1 MNKKIISAMLFGA
14 MLIAPGCTFVS
25 CSDYDAEIA
34 ELRDQISVQASSL
47 KELSDEKLANVTAE
61 IELLKAEAE
70 DIREA
75 YEAADNATQQATLA
89 AAQALVEAAQAE
101 LEAALKAAEERIAAN
116 EGSVAALIE
125 ADATLQTAID
135 AAQARADK
143 AYELAVAA
151 AAQAEKNADDIKKI
165 SEDLDAIRTTLAAQ
179 ISVLGDEVKALSA
192 TIGEQQAAIEAQQA
206 AIEALQKDQA
216 EIAKV
221 NETIAQIQ
229 SEIAANKAA
238 LEKMITDE
246 VAAVSAQI
254 TTINA
259 SIETLTAGYQAAD
272 AALKVEIDGLKTAL
286 ETTNTNLTN
295 LSDEIAKVNGLV
307 DVLFTDLGNLIT
319 GVILQDDSQVE
330 NVYARVTNWTTNP
343 GGQTYYDRSGTQP
356 KVYFPYKKSDGS
368 HETLYQNQY
377 NVESEGG
384 YLYVTINPNT
394 INFAGQSLELLN
406 SLNDASDEYTLEKAA
421 VSERTTPITR
431 AAEKSN
437 GLYQV
442 ALINSF
448 NEDNKGNYTA
458 LMNRPTSTTSSNVAY
473 ALAAPYKAKVKN
485 AETGK
490 VEEVKRYVYSKYEL
504 KLNATPATALTN
516 TDFELKATYLD
527 ADGREQYASASAACD
542 LKVSSLEGVLEL
554 LPAKAV
560 PAKSG
565 KKVYKKY
572 IECVNAVAP
581 AATGTKVQ
589 AAVTAMNATTGLCT
603 VLGESDGEL
612 YNKIA
617 VNVPEQYNGYIFTYD
632 YYIWNYDGSIYKN
645 TYKVIYTQPLIEEQ
659 TIDMLSTP
667 SSNST
672 AVEAESRANSQFS
685 TKLCMTSRNADW
697 IKNVDYVKVEGS
709 ASIDAVTFYDN
720 AAVPAQV
727 LNVPLI
733 SGASAATPITAA
745 QARKIKN
752 LTLTYNPANLVLDG
766 LNTVY
771 VVFYNAQGNE
781 VNTVKVTLKMLYP
794 EPGLKDL
801 IQRIPVAFNGDVTI
815 AWAKYDP
822 ANPGHGY
829 YELSG
834 SYNNV
839 SRALDSYGSFIRF
852 NDPTSYST
860 INRNLDYKPAL
871 FPSHHT
877 STRMIVPNVA
887 IDGDNDKGINKK
899 GLYIYELEAG
909 VDYFGFGNIW
919 KATENFQLKWESPI
933 YHASWQPVELTV
945 GYPGTVNLTQ
955 ANIKSD
961 DPSTAITENIVYFG
975 ASKDN
980 RIASIEIEA
989 VNPTSQNTGLITNYE
1004 VLPSITAPEKVVFET
1019 DGSVAMQGPATVDFK
1034 LKITDVFGCVKY
1046 RDIKVKIDANSAGA
1060 NKK

>member
-116 EGSVAALIE
+116 EGSIAALIE

-143 AYELAVAA
+143 AYELAVSA

-272 AALKVEIDGLKTAL
+272 AALKVELDGLKTAL

-343 GGQTYYDRSGTQP
+343 GGQTYTYYDRSGTQP
-356 KVYFPYKKSDGS
+356 KVYFPYKKPDGS

-394 INFAGQSLELLN
+394 INFAGQSLSLLN
-406 SLNDASDEYTLEKAA
+406 SLDNASDEYTLEKAA
-421 VSERTTPITR
+421 VSERTTAITR
-431 AAEKSN
+431 AAEKTN

-442 ALINSF
+442 ALTNNF
-448 NEDNKGNYTA
+448 NKGNYTA
-458 LMNRPTSTTSSNVAY
+458 LMNRPTTSSNVAY

-490 VEEVKRYVYSKYEL
+490 VEEVTRYVYSKYEL

-516 TDFELKATYLD
+516 VDFSLNVKNGNGTQTYP
-527 ADGREQYASASAACD
+527 SAGYSF
-542 LKVSSLEGVLEL
+542 KVSGLEGVLEL

-581 AATGTKVQ
+581 SATSTKVQ
-589 AAVTAMNATTGLCT
+589 AAVNAMNTTAGLCT
-603 VLGESDGEL
+603 VLGESDGDL
-612 YNKIA
+612 YNKIE
-617 VNVPEQYNGYIFTYD
+617 VSVPEQYNGYIFTYD

-645 TYKVIYTQPLIEEQ
+645 TYTVIYTKPLIEAQ
-659 TIDMLSTP
+659 TIELFNTP
-667 SSNST
+667 NSNST
-672 AVEAESRANSQFS
+672 RVEAEGRANSKFGA
-685 TKLCMTSRNADW
+685 TLCMTDRNADW
-697 IKNVDYVKVEGS
+697 INHVDHVKVEGVS
-709 ASIDAVTFYDN
+709 GNLALIDAVTFFDN
-720 AAVPAQV
+720 ATVPAQV
-727 LNVPLI
+727 LNVPVI
-733 SGASAATPITAA
+733 SGSSAATQISTA

-752 LTLTYNPANLVLDG
+752 MTITYNPANFVLG
-766 LNTVY
+766 KKYTIP

-781 VNTVKVTLKMLYP
+781 VNTVNVEFTMQKPV
-794 EPGLKDL
+794 ERDDL
-801 IQRIPVAFNGDVTI
+801 INRIPVAFVEGTNTTI

-822 ANPGHGY
+822 TTPGYGY

-839 SRALDSYGSFIRF
+839 IRPLDSFDSFIRF
-852 NDPTSYST
+852 NDPTVYSAS
-860 INRNLDYKPAL
+860 NGNLAYKPTL
-871 FPSHHT
+871 FPGYYN
-877 STRMIVPNVA
+877 STKMIVPNAA
-887 IDGDNDKGINKK
+887 IDRDTKGTQ
-899 GLYIYELEAG
+899 GAYLYNLQAG
-909 VDYFGFGNIW
+909 VQYYGFSNLW
-919 KATENFQLKWESPI
+919 QATENFQLKWESPI
-933 YHASWQPVELTV
+933 YHAGWQNVELTV
-945 GYPGTVNLTQ
+945 GYPGNAELTQ

-961 DPSTAITENIVYFG
+961 DPSIAGTNNWITYFG

-989 VNPTSQNTGLITNYE
+989 VNPTSENTGLFTNYE
-1004 VLPSITAPEKVVFET
+1004 VLPSTTAPEKVVFET
-1019 DGSVAMQGPATVDFK
+1019 GGSVAMQGPAAVEFM
-1034 LKITDVFGCVKY
+1034 LKITDVFGCVKE
-1046 RDIKVKIDANSAGA
+1046 RKITVKVDPNEAGA